1 MDKIIKP
8 FYDQFNRYR
17 TQRTGT
23 IKHDGQ
29 KLMPNQKC
37 PCGSGK
43 KYKKCCQNSLE
54 QAARTKGTNNVT
66 MRDIKAITRA

>member
-1 MDKIIKP
+1 MDKIIRP
-8 FYDQFNRYR
+8 LYDQFNRHR

-23 IKHDGQ
+23 IKHTGI

-37 PCGSGK
+37 PCGSEK

-54 QAARTKGTNNVT
+54 QAARARGINNIT
-66 MRDIKAITRA
+66 MQDVKTAKN